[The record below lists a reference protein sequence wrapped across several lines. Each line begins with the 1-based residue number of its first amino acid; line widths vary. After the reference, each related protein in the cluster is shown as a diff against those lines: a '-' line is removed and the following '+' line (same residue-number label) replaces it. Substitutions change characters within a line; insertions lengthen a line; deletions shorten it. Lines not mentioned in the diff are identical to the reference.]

1 MTFDQFWPVEEAL
14 WLQGSETYGAV
25 LHTFCLM
32 AFSKVGLLSADAV
45 LEAVRGQ
52 RWRLVA
58 ASDAVLNRINNE
70 VIVLGYRAEALR
82 DGSPPYRCVC
92 TSTYVWAGEAWR
104 LVQHQQ
110 SAE

>member
-1 MTFDQFWPVEEAL
+1 MTFDQFWPVEETL
-14 WLQGSETYGAV
+14 WLSGPEDYAAV
-25 LHTFCLM
+25 LHPCCLM
-32 AFSKVGLLSADAV
+32 AFSRVGLLSADAV

-52 RWRLVA
+52 RWRSVT
-58 ASDAVLNRINNE
+58 ASDAVLNRINE
-70 VIVLGYRAEALR
+70 DVIVLGYRAEALR

-92 TSTYVWAGEAWR
+92 TSTYIREGAAWR